1 MKNSAGIVG
10 LVVAPMLALA
20 ACNTAGCYD
29 NQNSIPL
36 AGFYSY
42 QTRKAISVDSISLGG
57 VGAPG
62 DSLLLDNASGV
73 SQVYLPLRSTQSAT
87 SYFIRYEQ
95 EALNDPRLNDT
106 ITFHYTSIPYFES
119 EECGAMFRYE
129 ITSYDYT
136 RHLID
141 SVGLVDRLI
150 TNADMERIRIYFRTN
165 EESDQQ

>member
-1 MKNSAGIVG
+1 MSRVG
-10 LVVAPMLALA
+10 KFICVVAVVMLALT

-36 AGFYSY
+36 AKFYSY
-42 QTRKAISVDSISLGG
+42 QTKKAITIDSISVGG
-57 VGAPG
+57 VDAPN

-73 SQVYLPLRSTQSAT
+73 GQVYMPLRSTQSTT
-87 SYFIRYEQ
+87 SFFIHYNQKE
-95 EALNDPRLNDT
+95 LSDTRLNDT

-119 EECGAMFRYE
+119 AECGAMFRYE

-141 SVGLVDRLI
+141 SVGLIDKLI
-150 TNADMERIRIYFRTN
+150 TGADIERIRIYFRTK
-165 EESDQQ
+165 EEPEQQ

>member
-1 MKNSAGIVG
+1 MKINVGIVSF
-10 LVVAPMLALA
+10 VVALMLALA

-36 AGFYSY
+36 AKFYSY
-42 QTRKAISVDSISLGG
+42 QTKNAISVDSISLGG
-57 VGAPG
+57 VGAPN
-62 DSLLLDNASGV
+62 DSLLLDNASAV

-87 SYFIRYEQ
+87 SYFIHYEQ
-95 EALNDPRLNDT
+95 KALNDPRLNDT

-119 EECGAMFRYE
+119 EECGAMFRYD

-150 TNADMERIRIYFRTN
+150 TNADIERIRIYFRTN
-165 EESDQQ
+165 EESDQ